1 MQLPAATIRDPLP
14 KTPPNDT
21 DKMSRMAPKVV
32 STDEIVVPKDMPP
45 PKEQLPPTGSDSEDL
60 GPRFDVLCMLTKGT
74 AKKIIFSLELFE
86 YIKSLNVDLD
96 DLHFLHFPG
105 VYELQARSQLGPHGF
120 DVYKFT
126 EDGKVMR
133 QQRPD
138 EAEAE
143 QVEEE
148 SQELQEPSAEV
159 KYDKPQPVAAFE
171 KHLLRVTR
179 LSDDKT
185 AEELENERK
194 QIESAVRDFVGAL
207 EESLQR
213 KQTLSSSARNL
224 VHAMTAYDT
233 YVVNMAIAIVSQ
245 SKQDKAKLKPDEAKS
260 AAAHTEEAVQDLEP
274 VEKLQDLVLRAFS
287 TYNEK
292 RLARNAEIDP
302 EVLAAAEE
310 IIQTKDAE
318 TADTDQEPA
327 ASGDTTKEIDTPDPA
342 QDKTEQSNKEKTKES

>member
-1 MQLPAATIRDPLP
+1 MAA
-14 KTPPNDT
+14 
-21 DKMSRMAPKVV
+21 KVV
-32 STDEIVVPKDMPP
+32 STDGIVVPKDMPA

-105 VYELQARSQLGPHGF
+105 VYELQARSQLVPNGF

-148 SQELQEPSAEV
+148 SQELQEPSTED
-159 KYDKPQPVAAFE
+159 KYDKPQPVAAFG

-185 AEELENERK
+185 AEELEKERK
-194 QIESAVRDFVGAL
+194 QIESAVRVFVGAL

-233 YVVNMAIAIVSQ
+233 YVVDMEIDVDQAMLDMAIAIVSQ

-260 AAAHTEEAVQDLEP
+260 TAAYTEEAVQDIDP
-274 VEKLQDLVLRAFS
+274 VEKLQDLVLRAFN

-310 IIQTKDAE
+310 IILTKDAE
-318 TADTDQEPA
+318 IADTDQEPG

-342 QDKTEQSNKEKTKES
+342 QDKTEQSNEEKTQGA